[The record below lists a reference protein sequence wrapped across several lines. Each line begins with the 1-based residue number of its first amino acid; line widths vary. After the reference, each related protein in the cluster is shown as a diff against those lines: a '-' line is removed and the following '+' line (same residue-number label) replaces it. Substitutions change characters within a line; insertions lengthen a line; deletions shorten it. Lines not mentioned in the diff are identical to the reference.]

1 MATIHGI
8 VASPSPS
15 TVRDVLALQ
24 PDAPAHR
31 VILTG
36 LDVPFWSLC
45 VLVFKIIG
53 ALFVAVVPLA
63 FLAGLFVAVLKA
75 VSLLPALI
83 QAFTS

>member
-24 PDAPAHR
+24 PDAPAQR

-63 FLAGLFVAVLKA
+63 FLAGLLWGVLKGLA
-75 VSLLPALI
+75 LLPTLI
-83 QAFTS
+83 QAWLS